1 MASGPGTV
9 SFAGARS
16 GYGRVVE
23 VDHGYGF
30 KSRYGHLRSITV
42 SKGDTVDVGDL
53 VGKMGTTGRSTGY
66 HLHFEVFF
74 NGKAYDPVKF
84 LKAGRHVHEE

>member
-1 MASGPGTV
+1 GPGTV

-42 SKGDTVDVGDL
+42 SKGDTVEVGDL
-53 VGKMGTTGRSTGY
+53 VGKMG
-66 HLHFEVFF
+66 
-74 NGKAYDPVKF
+74 
-84 LKAGRHVHEE
+84 